1 MNKTNGIEDNYDKIP
16 LKFSTKVVDLDA
28 FRKEKFT
35 LKICIGGYYVHPEMG
50 VHLHCVG
57 ITDRMHTKDA
67 EQHFIVEDHFG
78 NLVTFSID
86 DPPPGFVVSNMNEFA
101 AAAMGIP
108 DPDDPQVS

>member
-1 MNKTNGIEDNYDKIP
+1 MNKTNGIEDN
-16 LKFSTKVVDLDA
+16 KVVDLDA

-35 LKICIGGYYVHPEMG
+35 LKICVGGYYANLEMG
-50 VHLHCVG
+50 VYLHVVG
-57 ITDRMHTKDA
+57 ITEPMHTKDA

-78 NLVTFSID
+78 NIVTFRID
-86 DPPPGFVVSNMNEFA
+86 DPPPDFVVSSMNEFA

>member
-1 MNKTNGIEDNYDKIP
+1 MNKTNGIEDN
-16 LKFSTKVVDLDA
+16 KVVDLDA

-57 ITDRMHTKDA
+57 ITDRMHTKNA

-86 DPPPGFVVSNMNEFA
+86 DPPPDFVVSNMKEFA

-108 DPDDPQVS
+108 DSDDPQVS